1 MPDTETELITV
12 RELRVGDIFPS
23 DDGLVHDVTDV
34 QIAAVFARWRSFAR
48 EHERTA
54 RLRPDAHVRIV
65 KRGEVTAE
73 YVRARTE
80 ILTQDQSP
88 AIPPGK

>member
-1 MPDTETELITV
+1 
-12 RELRVGDIFPS
+12 
-23 DDGLVHDVTDV
+23 
-34 QIAAVFARWRSFAR
+34 
-48 EHERTA
+48 
-54 RLRPDAHVRIV
+54 V